1 MGKISKMTASPDP
14 SFQEAARDF
23 RAGGWI
29 VSILGIAGGL
39 VDLLLSDKHHGAVFW
54 IKRTIA
60 GGLTGV
66 IMYFALHSVEMGAL
80 YKSIAM
86 CVSGALAP
94 ELLKKGKAH
103 VNGLGKKRKPKRR

>member
-1 MGKISKMTASPDP
+1 MATSDP
-14 SFQEAARDF
+14 SFQDAARDF

-39 VDLLLSDKHHGAVFW
+39 VDLLLSEKHRSAVFW
-54 IKRTIA
+54 VKRTIA

-66 IMYFALHSVEMGAL
+66 IMYFALHPIEMNAL
-80 YKSIAM
+80 YKSVAM

-94 ELLKKGKAH
+94 ELLKRGKEK
-103 VNGLGKKRKPKRR
+103 VNGTKTKKSKRRR